1 MSRAIFLGSFNPPH
15 KGHVDCIQSV
25 IDSGIMKE
33 VGIEKIHIIPCW
45 QNPNKNKFTV
55 PFMSRYQMVWYM
67 FGDLIR
73 EGLVCPDDI
82 ENRLNPHPEYTY
94 ELINWFNSG
103 NDDYINKNKEGF
115 WWIITIETIKE
126 LMEQKWKCSQ
136 ELLYDNNFIV
146 VGKDEEEWNNLLTWF
161 WKYKPYI
168 CAKFV
173 KLNSIHDF
181 HSTQLREKIKEGE
194 SIEKETCF
202 WVNEYIKE
210 TNLYKE

>member
-15 KGHVDCIQSV
+15 KGHVDVINSV
-25 IDSGIMKE
+25 IDSGIMNE
-33 VGIEKIHIIPCW
+33 LNIEKIHIIPCY

-55 PFMSRYQMVWYM
+55 PFIKRYQMILFM

-73 EGLVCPDDI
+73 KHLVCPDDI
-82 ENRLNPHPEYTY
+82 EDQLKPHPEYTY

-103 NDDYINKNKEGF
+103 NDECINHNKEGF

-126 LMEQKWKCSQ
+126 LMEQKWKCSK

-146 VGKDEEEWNNLLTWF
+146 VGKDEEEWNNLLNWF
-161 WKYKPYI
+161 WNYKSTI

-173 KLNSIHDF
+173 KLNSTHNF
-181 HSTQLREKIKEGE
+181 HSTQLREKIKNGE
-194 SIEKETCF
+194 SIENETNDR
-202 WVNEYIKE
+202 VNWYIKDQK
-210 TNLYKE
+210 LYE

>member
-25 IDSGIMKE
+25 VDSGIMKE
-33 VGIEKIHIIPCW
+33 LNIDKIHVIPCW

-55 PFMSRYQMVWYM
+55 PFIKRYQMVWYM

-73 EGLVCPDDI
+73 DGIVCPDDI
-82 ENRLNPHPEYTY
+82 ENHIYPNYTCT
-94 ELINWFNSG
+94 LIDYFNTG
-103 NDDYINKNKEGF
+103 RDAYINKNFEGF

-126 LMEQKWKCSQ
+126 LMEQKWKCSK

-146 VGKDEEEWNNLLTWF
+146 VGKDEEEWNNLLNQF
-161 WKYKPYI
+161 VDYKSII

-173 KLNSIHDF
+173 KLNSTHDF
-181 HSTQLREKIKEGE
+181 HSTKLREKIKNGE
-194 SIEKETCF
+194 SIEDETCF
-202 WVNEYIKE
+202 WVNDYIKE
-210 TNLYKE
+210 MNLYKE